1 MGCASKPDLTTE
13 ATLDNL
19 NLRHLHYFWVIARL
33 GSVVAAADH
42 LELTPQTLS
51 GQLAS
56 LEAQLGGALFHRA
69 NRALQLTDFG
79 HTVFSYAD
87 EMFQT
92 AQALSDLVSQP
103 AQDRP
108 LRLAVGICASIHKL
122 IAYRLL
128 KPALELPRTVRLRCQ
143 TGDLPQLLKRLNQR
157 SLDVILS
164 DRPPAD
170 KDASQVRCY
179 ALGRSSMSL
188 FAAPELALR
197 LAGDFPQSLNHQ
209 PFLATALDAPYITAL
224 KNWFASRN
232 IAVNVVAEVDDSALI
247 KVFGHQGVGY
257 FAAPT
262 VIRDEVCRQ
271 YQVTHIA
278 TIDEVQDTLF
288 AITRDRGSHDAAVQ
302 AIIEGPM
309 AIVQSIDNFD
319 V

>member
-1 MGCASKPDLTTE
+1 MSAE
-13 ATLDNL
+13 AILNNL

-56 LEAQLGGALFHRA
+56 LEAKLGGALFHRA

-87 EMFQT
+87 EIFQT

-143 TGDLPQLLKRLNQR
+143 TGDLSQLLKRLNQR

-170 KDASQVRCY
+170 KDAPQVRCY

-188 FAAPELALR
+188 FASPDLALR
-197 LAGDFPQSLNHQ
+197 LASNFPQSLNHQ
-209 PFLATALDAPYITAL
+209 PFLATALDAPYVTAL

-247 KVFGHQGVGY
+247 KVFGRQGVGY

-271 YQVTHIA
+271 YQVAHIA
-278 TIDEVQDTLF
+278 AIDEVQDTLF

-302 AIIEGPM
+302 AIIEGPT
-309 AIVQSIDNFD
+309 AIAKNIDNLD